1 MAVID
6 LNANIDPSYY
16 RLLSGQE
23 RGRFADVFQA
33 KRPSVAERLA
43 AGKALR
49 ERVPRTNHDVP
60 PFSWRRLLRGDL
72 YGLRVAP
79 PLQ

>member
-6 LNANIDPSYY
+6 LKANIDPSYY

-23 RGRFADVFQA
+23 RGHLADVFQA

-49 ERVPRTNHDVP
+49 ERVPRTNHAT
-60 PFSWRRLLRGDL
+60 
-72 YGLRVAP
+72 YGLFA
-79 PLQ
+79 